1 MNTTITSK
9 DEILCVCREL
19 IRKEGYKSINIRHVA
34 KCCHISVGSVYN
46 YFESKTDLIAETVA
60 SVWCDIFHFPDDPT
74 GTIYYVK
81 RIIGLPGDTVDI
93 IQSFPDCVAWI
104 FDRLKQGEEKYPGFF
119 SLHSMG
125 FIEEEKIDVQ
135 ERMDR
140 SWFHIRQSL
149 VVVLKNDDNIRSDA
163 FDENF
168 TEEDFAE
175 IIFSLILAS
184 FVQHDFDAK
193 RIFNMIR
200 KMLY

>member
-1 MNTTITSK
+1 MDGGIFLNTTITSK

-60 SVWCDIFHFPDDPT
+60 NVWCDIFHFPDYRNTESDDPDESE
-74 GTIYYVK
+74 IF
-81 RIIGLPGDTVDI
+81 
-93 IQSFPDCVAWI
+93 QSFPDCVAWI

-125 FIEEEKIDVQ
+125 FIEEEKKDVQ

-149 VVVLKNDDNIRSDA
+149 VVVLKNDANIRSDA

-184 FVQHDFDAK
+184 FVQHDFDAR

>member
-1 MNTTITSK
+1 MNTVVTSK
-9 DEILCVCREL
+9 EAILSVSREL
-19 IRKEGYKSINIRHVA
+19 IRTEGWTAINIRSVA
-34 KCCHISVGSVYN
+34 KACNISVGSIYN
-46 YFESKTDLIAETVA
+46 YFDSKSELIAATVE
-60 SVWCDIFHFPDDPT
+60 SVWCDIFHFPDDRNPESDDPDDSDESK
-74 GTIYYVK
+74 IF
-81 RIIGLPGDTVDI
+81 
-93 IQSFPDCVAWI
+93 QSFPDCVAWI

-135 ERMDR
+135 ERMDH

>member
-19 IRKEGYKSINIRHVA
+19 IRIRHVA

-60 SVWCDIFHFPDDPT
+60 SVWCDIFHFPDYRNTESDDPDESE
-74 GTIYYVK
+74 IF
-81 RIIGLPGDTVDI
+81 
-93 IQSFPDCVAWI
+93 QSFPDCVAWI

-125 FIEEEKIDVQ
+125 FIEEEKKDVQ

-149 VVVLKNDDNIRSDA
+149 VVVLKNDANIRSDA

-184 FVQHDFDAK
+184 FVQHDFDAR